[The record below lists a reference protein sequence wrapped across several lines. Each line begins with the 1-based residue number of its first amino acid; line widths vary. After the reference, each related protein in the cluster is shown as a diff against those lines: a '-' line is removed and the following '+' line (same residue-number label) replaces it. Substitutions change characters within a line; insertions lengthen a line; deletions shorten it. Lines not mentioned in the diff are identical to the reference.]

1 MTPDTLDDPDELTPD
16 EMLALFHGVADAV
29 AEAVAAIPDSKR
41 RLRAGG
47 HPGQYF
53 LDVVADAVAL
63 DLLHEAPVAV
73 VSEESGTSGVEGAGI
88 TVVLDPVDGSTNC
101 SRRIGY
107 WATSLCAMDDAGA
120 LASLVVNHASGY
132 RVTATRGGGAYRDGV
147 LMRPSAVRRVEE
159 AVVGLAGMP
168 ALALPWAQ
176 FRALGCASLAL
187 CEIAAGGLDGYVDG
201 GSWHAPWDYLG
212 GLLACTEAG
221 AVIIDA
227 DGQPLE
233 TSDPIARRQLLAA
246 GTPELLAL
254 LRPAAGSR

>member
-1 MTPDTLDDPDELTPD
+1 MTADSPDEL
-16 EMLALFHGVADAV
+16 LVLFHRVADAV
-29 AEAVAAIPDSKR
+29 AEAVSAIPEAKR

-63 DLLHEAPVAV
+63 DLLHEVPVAV
-73 VSEESGTSGVEGAGI
+73 VSEESGASGVRGTGI

-107 WATSLCAMDDAGA
+107 WATSLCAIDASGP
-120 LASLVVNHASGY
+120 LASLVVNHACGY

-147 LMRPSAVRRVEE
+147 LMRPSGVSRVED
-159 AVVGLAGMP
+159 AIVGLAGLP
-168 ALALPWAQ
+168 SLTLPWAQ

-221 AVIIDA
+221 AVIVDA
-227 DGQPLE
+227 DGQQLE
-233 TSDPIARRQLLAA
+233 TSDPLARRQLIAA

-254 LRPAAGSR
+254 LKPAAGTR